1 VINSFRSN
9 LTVDIMSDKEKIL
22 DERRKVLEETSY
34 NQRKNSA
41 HSTSILKFKSTQNNL
56 RNKNIDNFISCTQS
70 NPQNKIKFKPNHAN
84 NFMAKMDS
92 HEKELSVR
100 PFEEFMINQRMLDS
114 TSIAPRMKR
123 DEEEMGAWKNIVIKN
138 VESPGFLSQE
148 TSEIEESFVEERVKA
163 NDDRR
168 DRLFKAIRY

>member
-1 VINSFRSN
+1 
-9 LTVDIMSDKEKIL
+9 MSKPHNY
-22 DERRKVLEETSY
+22 EETE
-34 NQRKNSA
+34 
-41 HSTSILKFKSTQNNL
+41 
-56 RNKNIDNFISCTQS
+56 
-70 NPQNKIKFKPNHAN
+70 
-84 NFMAKMDS
+84 M
-92 HEKELSVR
+92 SVR

-114 TSIAPRMKR
+114 TSIAPRMRR

-163 NDDRR
+163 SDDRR